1 MAWVVGIVQERGRQY
16 RWSRSPA
23 RGQPA
28 VKQPSDEE
36 GADGGVRASID
47 WITAHIPRRAG
58 QTTVGGAGVGIA
70 VSAPRISTATAAD
83 NWLRVITR
91 FSNFEIENLYFFAI

>member
-1 MAWVVGIVQERGRQY
+1 M
-16 RWSRSPA
+16 

-47 WITAHIPRRAG
+47 WITVYIPRRAG
-58 QTTVGGAGVGIA
+58 QTTVGGAGVGIV
-70 VSAPRISTATAAD
+70 VSAPRISTVAVSHCVAH
-83 NWLRVITR
+83 
-91 FSNFEIENLYFFAI
+91 